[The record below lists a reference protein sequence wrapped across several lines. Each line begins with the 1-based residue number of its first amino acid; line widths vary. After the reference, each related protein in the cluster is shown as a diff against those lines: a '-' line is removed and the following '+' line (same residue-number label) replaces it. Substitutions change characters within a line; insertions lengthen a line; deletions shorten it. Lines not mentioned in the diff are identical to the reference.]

1 MQYYCHLCNSQTLVT
16 RRPEL
21 ECVVCHSRFIEELDS
36 DSEQDSRTWQS
47 TETDSDSDGGTDS
60 ECSELTEQW
69 NTTFATLSNQAE
81 TEIANQSDSEELWE
95 TESSEESQS
104 VSEEE
109 DEDEERLAEDG
120 SELRQAQVRLLLDSH
135 RTEVERAFQSAVVS
149 EMEVDHRYIDSVTSS
164 DRSTDTDSESSEFSD
179 EEDEE
184 DEEDDDSQEYSE
196 SCSLGYLSSNSG
208 AETEAYTDVYV
219 EVESDSEESVRSYP
233 IEWSLERE
241 ESNNR
246 IIRLH
251 RLFRW
256 YDSELAAISLRG
268 GNDVYDRIRSFRQPL
283 PRLSLMAED
292 RTYIPGASELVMV
305 EEEVLQHY
313 PRVNDHLLT
322 MDEVIRSI
330 DEVFADGFNT
340 DDLSSYPR
348 PVPASR
354 KAIEQLKKRKLLSGD
369 PDANIDCAI
378 CQDVFG
384 FVLEITQ
391 MPCQHEYH
399 DECIYQ
405 WLLINGSCPI
415 CRFPVNSEYNEIDS
429 AEEAAEVLEETHESR
444 DTVQPSAQVIEM
456 MSVDDI
462 DELEEGVYRIAQ
474 SSSTTTPALFRFGQ
488 PQVSLPYVGPGVSY
502 PGTWESYEEYTSR
515 MFDVD

>member
-135 RTEVERAFQSAVVS
+135 RTGADLLVPYDSFTSDDENDDDSDDDDSDDEISSEVERAFQSAVVS

-340 DDLSSYPR
+340 DDLSS
-348 PVPASR
+348 
-354 KAIEQLKKRKLLSGD
+354 
-369 PDANIDCAI
+369 
-378 CQDVFG
+378 
-384 FVLEITQ
+384 
-391 MPCQHEYH
+391 
-399 DECIYQ
+399 
-405 WLLINGSCPI
+405 
-415 CRFPVNSEYNEIDS
+415 
-429 AEEAAEVLEETHESR
+429 
-444 DTVQPSAQVIEM
+444 
-456 MSVDDI
+456 
-462 DELEEGVYRIAQ
+462 
-474 SSSTTTPALFRFGQ
+474 
-488 PQVSLPYVGPGVSY
+488 
-502 PGTWESYEEYTSR
+502 
-515 MFDVD
+515 